1 MENHHCEVAV
11 QDQIIMPVMLVD
23 TRRYKNLK
31 ISKIVLYRVEHII
44 ALSNCIGQK
53 YKLNAV

>member
-31 ISKIVLYRVEHII
+31 ISKIVLYRVEYFM
-44 ALSNCIGQK
+44 APSNCI
-53 YKLNAV
+53 